1 MNIPQEAN
9 IVLDAKFKKMVK
21 QRNRFAVFLSLIV
34 LSIFYFIFIGT
45 ATFHPELLAIPLE
58 ASKVTIGLP
67 IAAIV
72 IVLSW
77 IITGFYIFITN
88 QYFDKQK
95 EKLRKEY
102 RYE

>member
-1 MNIPQEAN
+1 MNNLKEQEVIYN
-9 IVLDAKFKKMVK
+9 SSFRKMVK

-34 LSIFYFIFIGT
+34 LSIYFIFIGI
-45 ATFHPELLAIPLE
+45 ATFRPELLAIPLK

-77 IITGFYIFITN
+77 VITGLYIFITN

-102 RYE
+102 HYE

>member
-1 MNIPQEAN
+1 
-9 IVLDAKFKKMVK
+9 
-21 QRNRFAVFLSLIV
+21 
-34 LSIFYFIFIGT
+34 
-45 ATFHPELLAIPLE
+45 
-58 ASKVTIGLP
+58 TIGLP

>member
-1 MNIPQEAN
+1 IPP
-9 IVLDAKFKKMVK
+9 KMTYT
-21 QRNRFAVFLSLIV
+21 
-34 LSIFYFIFIGT
+34 SIYFIFIGT

>member
-1 MNIPQEAN
+1 MNYPQEAN
-9 IVLDAKFKKMVK
+9 IILDMKFKKMVK

-34 LSIFYFIFIGT
+34 LSIYFIFIGT
-45 ATFHPELLAIPLE
+45 ATFRPELLAIPLE
-58 ASKVTIGLP
+58 ASKITIGLP

>member
-34 LSIFYFIFIGT
+34 LSIYFIFIGT

-77 IITGFYIFITN
+77 IITVSYTH
-88 QYFDKQK
+88 
-95 EKLRKEY
+95 LRAH
-102 RYE
+102 

>member
-1 MNIPQEAN
+1 MNYAQEAN
-9 IVLDAKFKKMVK
+9 IVLDMKFKNMVK
-21 QRNRFAVFLSLIV
+21 RRNRFAVCLSLIV
-34 LSIFYFIFIGT
+34 LGIYFIFIGT

-58 ASKVTIGLP
+58 ASKITMGWP
-67 IAAIV
+67 IAALV

-77 IITGFYIFITN
+77 LITGLYIFITN

-102 RYE
+102 HYE

>member
-34 LSIFYFIFIGT
+34 LSIYFIFIGT

-72 IVLSW
+72 VVLSW

-102 RYE
+102 SYE